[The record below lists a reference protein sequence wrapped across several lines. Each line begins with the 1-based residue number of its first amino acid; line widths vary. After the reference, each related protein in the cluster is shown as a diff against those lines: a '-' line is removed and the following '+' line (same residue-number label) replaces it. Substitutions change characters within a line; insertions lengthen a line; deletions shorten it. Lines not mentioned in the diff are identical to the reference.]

1 MCMEELLKS
10 VYESQDEILNAI
22 VRLHVPDGI
31 ECDMTYGNGGFWKT
45 LKKPK
50 HCFDLSPLGAGVKK
64 ADSRKLP
71 LPDASLRSAA
81 FDPPFLCY
89 MRDGRSSSKRR
100 KDLARTSSSIMSN
113 RFGGYWAYP
122 ELASHYKETLAE
134 AARVLVKK
142 GFFVIKCQD
151 IIHNHQMFCTHANTI
166 EWAAAQGFR
175 LADLF
180 ILTKSHR
187 IAVRAAKHGRQTQK
201 HARIHHCY
209 FLVFQKR

>member
-1 MCMEELLKS
+1 MEELLKS
-10 VYESQDEILNAI
+10 VYDTQDEILKA
-22 VRLHVPDGI
+22 VVKLHVPAGI
-31 ECDMTYGNGGFWKT
+31 EADLTYGNGGFWKA
-45 LKKPK
+45 LPKPK
-50 HCFDLSPLGAGVKK
+50 YRFDINPQEAGVKK

-71 LPDASLRSAA
+71 LADASLQSAA

-89 MRDGRSSSKRR
+89 MRDGKSSSKR
-100 KDLARTSSSIMSN
+100 KPALAKTATSIMSG

-142 GFFVIKCQD
+142 GFFVVKCQD

-166 EWAAAQGFR
+166 EWAAAVGFR

-209 FLVFQKR
+209 FLVFQKK

>member
-1 MCMEELLKS
+1 MEELLKS

-151 IIHNHQMFCTHANTI
+151 IIALVSLHFTSMPLESPKVLLAPCDPSNHSLKFPIPPHPRRLK
-166 EWAAAQGFR
+166 QGG
-175 LADLF
+175 
-180 ILTKSHR
+180 IS
-187 IAVRAAKHGRQTQK
+187 
-201 HARIHHCY
+201 IH
-209 FLVFQKR
+209 LP